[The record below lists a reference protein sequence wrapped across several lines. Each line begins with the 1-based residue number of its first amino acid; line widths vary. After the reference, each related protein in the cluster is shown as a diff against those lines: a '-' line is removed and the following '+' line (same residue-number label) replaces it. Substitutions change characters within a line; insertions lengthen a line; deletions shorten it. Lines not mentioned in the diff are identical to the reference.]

1 MSFKLGVSLPYSR
14 NELVAHS
21 SKPDSY
27 QPTSGVL
34 SDHRVSRQILAATKG
49 GFMRKTA
56 FLLTAFAA
64 TGCIAVVGNTT
75 KATVSDAPLSSV
87 MEGRVTV
94 QPGSEVWGP
103 APASLPAG
111 AQMYVLEGDPTSSGP
126 FTMRI
131 RFPRNFIVPPHYHT
145 AVEHITVISGRM
157 HLGMGETI
165 NMSSATLL
173 SPGSFSMMPPGMRH
187 FAHTLEE
194 TVLQVN
200 GNGPW
205 RIVYVNSNDDP
216 RNK

>member
-1 MSFKLGVSLPYSR
+1 MRKFGF
-14 NELVAHS
+14 LVAAV
-21 SKPDSY
+21 
-27 QPTSGVL
+27 T
-34 SDHRVSRQILAATKG
+34 T
-49 GFMRKTA
+49 
-56 FLLTAFAA
+56 

-75 KATVSDAPLSSV
+75 KATVSDAPLHAV

-94 QPGSEVWGP
+94 QPGSEEWRPG
-103 APASLPAG
+103 PASLPAG
-111 AQMYVLEGDPTSSGP
+111 AQVYVMEGDPTSTGP
-126 FTMRI
+126 FTMRL
-131 RFPRNFIVPPHYHT
+131 RFPRNYMVPPHYHT
-145 AVEHITVISGRM
+145 AVEHLTVISGRM

-165 NMSSATLL
+165 NMPSATLL
-173 SPGSFSMMPPGMRH
+173 SAGSFSMMPPGMRH